1 MIRKENG
8 GWNEIFKMIVMF
20 GLYLLEVQGDLGF
33 QVAQVAPED
42 PAIKIIII
50 TTSIANAPTDKAV
63 NQRAENN
70 YFHSKFCFEFRCF
83 LQKI

>member
-1 MIRKENG
+1 M
-8 GWNEIFKMIVMF
+8 FKMIIMF
-20 GLYLLEVQGDLGF
+20 GLYLLEGQGDLGF

-63 NQRAENN
+63 NHRAEKKD
-70 YFHSKFCFEFRCF
+70 FLSKLCFESKCF